1 MRTIAIV
8 VRSKD
13 RIGVISEI
21 ARVIAA
27 MGLPII
33 ESTARTYTNRKTA
46 RPENEFR
53 AIVGCEDPV
62 QETELHSRLRRLR
75 GCLEVSVNASRRAA

>member
-27 MGLPII
+27 MGLSII
-33 ESTARTYTNRKTA
+33 ESKARTYTNRKTS

-53 AIVGCEDPV
+53 AILGCEDTA
-62 QETELHSRLRRLR
+62 QEAELHSRLRRLR
-75 GCLEVSVNASRRAA
+75 GCLAVSVVASGKAA